1 MGVKRYNVGY
11 GDGMYEDEKGAYV
24 DWRDIIRLT
33 QEMKRYG
40 EILLQSAEDNNS
52 LRNVSYQEGYLDALD
67 ELEDT
72 LK

>member
-1 MGVKRYNVGY
+1 MEVKRYNVGY

-24 DWRDIIRLT
+24 DWSDIIRLT

-40 EILLQSAEDNNS
+40 EILLQSAEENNNLINAS
-52 LRNVSYQEGYLDALD
+52 CYEGYLDALD
-67 ELEDT
+67 ELEDA